1 MCNIGS
7 HVRVVVVDP
16 IEAPAPLPQA
26 PDAPVRPLRPVLVP
40 VAVDLGEDNA
50 VFDEVTAYVSK

>member
-16 IEAPAPLPQA
+16 IELPAPLPQA
-26 PDAPVRPLRPVLVP
+26 PAAAPVERPVLVP
-40 VAVDLGEDNA
+40 VAVELGDDNTML
-50 VFDEVTAYVSK
+50 DEVTAYVSK

>member
-16 IEAPAPLPQA
+16 IELPAPLPQV
-26 PDAPVRPLRPVLVP
+26 PVEMPVERPVLVP
-40 VAVDLGEDNA
+40 VAVDLGEDNTM
-50 VFDEVTAYVSK
+50 FDEVTAYVSK